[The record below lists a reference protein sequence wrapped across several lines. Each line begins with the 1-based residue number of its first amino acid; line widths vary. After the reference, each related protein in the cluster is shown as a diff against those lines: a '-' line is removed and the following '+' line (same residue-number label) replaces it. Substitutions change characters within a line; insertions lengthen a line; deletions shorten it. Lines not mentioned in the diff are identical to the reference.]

1 MTISFEDKINFLRNQ
16 NIFNEISE
24 EDLSKIARRWTT
36 SSYTVDEDI
45 FAKGSN
51 DRSFYILYSGEIIEW
66 EEVDEEINIISTLGA
81 YDEFGSEA
89 FIFNRSRIATFTS
102 TKNSKVLTMTA
113 SNFEWL
119 LRNFPQIKINMDAL
133 TKVHSQAEKLNFDW
147 LHEGEIIYMIT
158 RRHPAELWIDLLKPV
173 IALIS
178 SGLFLLVTRFIPGM
192 IGLSTLIGGVLA
204 IFSLLWIIWMGFD
217 WQNDYFIITNERIVW
232 VEEVILSRS
241 SRQEIPLPQIQF
253 VNVSR
258 SYWGR
263 VFNFG
268 DVTIRTYTHT
278 GNLRLT
284 FVRDPMEFQALVDE
298 QLVRSKDKEEES
310 KTEALRHSI
319 RQSLG
324 MEIEIE
330 DEEILEDPENEENFT
345 LLKTR
350 TVSYGEITY
359 HKHWMVLLKAIWW
372 QLVGLGAIAVV
383 LFLKIIGSSD
393 SFVSISMQTTLMGS
407 FILGT
412 ILIFLLWYHFV
423 DYRND
428 LYRLTS
434 EMIIDLEKKPFG
446 KEDSKT
452 APLKNIQSI
461 RIAKH
466 GLVQVLLNYGSVKV
480 NVADGVL
487 DFIYVHNPAQVQR
500 DIFYKK
506 RQLEISQE
514 KSDTTRE
521 HERMTDYLKMYRKVW
536 KDEDDQPNNM
546 PEEIE

>member
-1 MTISFEDKINFLRNQ
+1 
-16 NIFNEISE
+16 
-24 EDLSKIARRWTT
+24 
-36 SSYTVDEDI
+36 
-45 FAKGSN
+45 
-51 DRSFYILYSGEIIEW
+51 
-66 EEVDEEINIISTLGA
+66 
-81 YDEFGSEA
+81 
-89 FIFNRSRIATFTS
+89 
-102 TKNSKVLTMTA
+102 
-113 SNFEWL
+113 
-119 LRNFPQIKINMDAL
+119 
-133 TKVHSQAEKLNFDW
+133 
-147 LHEGEIIYMIT
+147 
-158 RRHPAELWIDLLKPV
+158 
-173 IALIS
+173 
-178 SGLFLLVTRFIPGM
+178 
-192 IGLSTLIGGVLA
+192 
-204 IFSLLWIIWMGFD
+204 
-217 WQNDYFIITNERIVW
+217 
-232 VEEVILSRS
+232 
-241 SRQEIPLPQIQF
+241 
-253 VNVSR
+253 
-258 SYWGR
+258 
-263 VFNFG
+263 
-268 DVTIRTYTHT
+268 
-278 GNLRLT
+278 
-284 FVRDPMEFQALVDE
+284 
-298 QLVRSKDKEEES
+298 
-310 KTEALRHSI
+310 
-319 RQSLG
+319 
-324 MEIEIE
+324 
-330 DEEILEDPENEENFT
+330 
-345 LLKTR
+345 
-350 TVSYGEITY
+350 
-359 HKHWMVLLKAIWW
+359 MVLLKAIWW

-466 GLVQVLLNYGSVKV
+466 GLIQVLLNYGSVKV